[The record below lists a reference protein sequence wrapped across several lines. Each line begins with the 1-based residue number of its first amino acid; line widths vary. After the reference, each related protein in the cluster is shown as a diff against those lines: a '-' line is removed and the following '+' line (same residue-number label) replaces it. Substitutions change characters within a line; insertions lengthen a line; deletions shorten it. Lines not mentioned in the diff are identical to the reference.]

1 MTSDPTREAANRSIA
16 VVLKGYPR
24 LSETFIAQELRGLE
38 RRGFNLVIVSLRHP
52 TDKARHPVHGEI
64 VAPVLYLP
72 EYLLGEPGRVVR
84 GVVRA
89 AGKPGFWHAV
99 RAFIADL
106 RREPTRN
113 RMRRFGQACVLADEM
128 PAEIGHLYAHFIHTP
143 TAVTRYASLMTG
155 IPFSCSAHAKDIWTS
170 PAWDLAQNLAAA
182 TWATTCTAVGER
194 YLKSLSVAQDTV
206 HLVYHG
212 LNLDRFP
219 PPPPTTA
226 ARDGSDAGHPVRLLS
241 VGRAVEK
248 KGFDRLLDALAQ
260 LPPDLSWRFMH
271 VGGGDHLVALK
282 AQAQRLGIV
291 DRIAWRGALAQAD
304 VLEAYRNADLFILP
318 SRIAADGDRDGLP
331 NVLVEAQSQ
340 RLACISTAVSAIPE
354 FIEDGRTGCLVPPDD
369 VEALAGSITV
379 LAREPE
385 RRARLGAA
393 GERRVRDHFDAE
405 HGLAQ
410 LVALFPAP
418 VQPRSADTPEPRGA
432 TNAAEAAE

>member
-1 MTSDPTREAANRSIA
+1 VTGDTTREAAKRTLA

-24 LSETFIAQELRGLE
+24 LSETFIAQELHGLE
-38 RRGFNLVIVSLRHP
+38 RHGFNLVIVSLRHP

-72 EYLLGEPGRVVR
+72 EYLSSETGRVLR

-89 AGKPGFWHAV
+89 AAKPGFWRAI

-106 RREPTRN
+106 RREPTCN
-113 RMRRFGQACVLADEM
+113 RMRRFGQACVLAAEM
-128 PAEIGHLYAHFIHTP
+128 PADIGHLYAHFIHTP
-143 TAVTRYASLMTG
+143 TAVTRYASLMSG

-170 PAWDLAQNLAAA
+170 PTWDLAQNLAAA
-182 TWATTCTAVGER
+182 TWVTTCTAVGER
-194 YLKSLSVAQDTV
+194 YLKSLSAAPDTV

-219 PPPPTTA
+219 SPQPTIA

-260 LPPDLSWRFMH
+260 LPPDLSWRFTH

-282 AQAQRLGIV
+282 AQAQRLGIA
-291 DRIAWRGALAQAD
+291 DRITWRGALAQAD

-318 SRIAADGDRDGLP
+318 SRIATDGDRDGLP

-379 LAREPE
+379 LAGDPE

-418 VQPRSADTPEPRGA
+418 VQPRRADTPEPRGA